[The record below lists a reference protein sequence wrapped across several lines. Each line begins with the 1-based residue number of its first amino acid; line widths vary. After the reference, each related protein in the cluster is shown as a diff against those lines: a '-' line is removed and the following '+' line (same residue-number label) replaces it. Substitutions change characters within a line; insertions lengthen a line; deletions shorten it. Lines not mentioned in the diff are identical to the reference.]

1 MRKLLQ
7 GGKALYQ
14 RKPNFT
20 PFLEPDKN
28 QNPEKIIQSPYFLP
42 VAAQLIKTNDEFA
55 ALPVATPKYTF

>member
-7 GGKALYQ
+7 GGKTLYQ

-20 PFLEPDKN
+20 PFLEPERNK
-28 QNPEKIIQSPYFLP
+28 NPEKIIQCPYFLP

-55 ALPVATPKYTF
+55 ALQVATPKPAF